1 MYIRDVR
8 YDTSGSAFLLV
19 SLLSFA
25 FLFKFSFLY
34 LFLSFLLSF
43 LYFLFPAPMQS
54 LLLASRIWLLVSED
68 SLTRYDSGFRV
79 PCSMPS
85 PMLLLVSFTPSSV
98 VAFARYIHLQVLFVR
113 RLSSSLVVVVVVL
126 CGS

>member
-19 SLLSFA
+19 SLISFA
-25 FLFKFSFLY
+25 FPFKFLFLY
-34 LFLSFLLSF
+34 LFLFLLSF
-43 LYFLFPAPMQS
+43 SFFYFLFPAPMQP
-54 LLLASRIWLLVSED
+54 LLLVSRFWLPVSED
-68 SLTRYDSGFRV
+68 SLIRYDSVFRV
-79 PCSMPS
+79 PCSMPL

-98 VAFARYIHLQVLFVR
+98 VAFARHIHLQVLFVR
-113 RLSSSLVVVVVVL
+113 RLSSSLSVVVVL